1 MNNDQVKE
9 EIKKHLKDYA
19 TETGRPTSK
28 KLFNCFIPTHDDTN
42 ASMQFNDTYYKC
54 FGACKR
60 TYDIFSLYALDNG
73 LDEVA
78 DFKQIK
84 EALAKKYNI
93 DIKQPRSKIIKEE
106 VKETPKRNKANYSE
120 YYKECYEN
128 TNKTN
133 YFTNRGLSERII
145 EKYKL
150 GYDLKSK
157 YAVIPISKSF
167 YITRDTLELTEE
179 ERLKEHRLRYNI
191 PKDASIELF
200 NIDLLKATDFK
211 SVLFITESV
220 IDALSLEEVEPNIK
234 AIALNGIGNTNRLI
248 EELEK
253 ADFKGFVVLALD
265 NDENKSGQRAS
276 KDLEAELEKLG
287 IRTKTLNRIDAPK
300 EDIYKGFKDINE
312 YLQNDKESLEKV
324 IKYYNNTLEE
334 VLKKE
339 ARQLLDQE
347 NALNYLDAFIE
358 ATQDTEARSPIST
371 GITKLD
377 YALNGGL
384 YKGNLIIL
392 GAISGL
398 GKTTLALQIADNI
411 ARNNNEVLFFSLEMS
426 KEEIIAKSLSRN
438 MFINEKHER
447 GTTASLE
454 NILSHREILNGTMY
468 KDNVSDTIQENLKEA
483 YKNYKDEVAPNM
495 YITECKETMET
506 TLDEIEKRIKK
517 QIDITENKPVVIID
531 YLQIIENKERGLTDI
546 QATGKIVKNLKRIA
560 RKYKIAII
568 VISAFNRGAIYSD
581 TDYTSFRDTSTIEY
595 TADILLTLQYS
606 VLNDANIVEDRQS
619 NEKKEKKVK
628 EQVKE
633 ASEQDPTELTLKILK
648 NRNGKRKNIEK
659 IFFYGKANYLDFRDY
674 DITG

>member
-19 TETGRPTSK
+19 EETGRPTSK
-28 KLFNCFIPTHDDTN
+28 KLFNCFIPTHEDTN

-54 FGACKR
+54 YGACGR

-93 DIKQPRSKIIKEE
+93 DIKQPRSAIIKEE
-106 VKETPKRNKANYSE
+106 IKEKPKKNKANYSE
-120 YYKECYEN
+120 YYKECHEN
-128 TNKTN
+128 ISKTN

-150 GYDLKSK
+150 GYDLKSQ
-157 YAVIPISKSF
+157 YAIIPISKSF

-179 ERLKEHRLRYNI
+179 ERVKEHRLRYNI

-200 NIDLLKATDFK
+200 NIELLKETDFK

-234 AIALNGIGNTNRLI
+234 AIALNGIGNANRLV

-253 ADFKGFVVLALD
+253 TDFKGFVVLALD

-276 KDLEAELEKLG
+276 KDLEIELEKVG
-287 IRTKTLNRIDAPK
+287 IRTKTLNRIDAPI
-300 EDIYKGFKDINE
+300 EDIYKGYKDINE
-312 YLQNDKESLEKV
+312 YLQNDKESLENL
-324 IKYYNNTLEE
+324 IKYYNETLIN

-339 ARQLLDQE
+339 AKQLLEQE
-347 NALNYLDAFIE
+347 NALNYLDAFFETI
-358 ATQDTEARSPIST
+358 QDTEARSPIST
-371 GITKLD
+371 GIAKLD

-411 ARNNNEVLFFSLEMS
+411 AKNNNEVLFFSLEMS
-426 KEEIIAKSLSRN
+426 KEEIIAKSISRN
-438 MFINEKHER
+438 MFLNEKYIR

-454 NILSHREILNGTMY
+454 NVLSHREILNGTMY
-468 KDNVSDTIQENLKEA
+468 KSNIRDAIQENLKEA
-483 YKNYKDEVAPNM
+483 YKNYKDEIAPNM

-506 TLDEIEKRIKK
+506 TLEEIEKRIKK

-568 VISAFNRGAIYSD
+568 VISAFNRGAIYND